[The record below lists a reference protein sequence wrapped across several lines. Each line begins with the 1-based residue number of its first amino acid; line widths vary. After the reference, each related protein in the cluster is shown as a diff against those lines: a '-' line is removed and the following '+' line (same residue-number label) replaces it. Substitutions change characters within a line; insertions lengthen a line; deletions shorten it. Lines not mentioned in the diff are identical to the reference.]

1 MSKNKT
7 PDDSLITF
15 TLEQMN
21 ARLAERIGAEKHAG
35 NPDVTNLRSGLL
47 YMGNVHDSIPRR
59 LLLDTRL
66 SPLDKTAWIMIRLY
80 AQQNQGAVFPT
91 YDELQL
97 QLASPFNGKASRET
111 VSRVLLM
118 LRLTGWLSLC
128 RRVRDDKGRVR
139 GNIYAQHDEPLSA
152 RDAETLDPTWLDTV
166 AMGCAHKN
174 RTVSQTAW
182 LVLSDIQNDPTMRH
196 QHSQMAAITERLGSP
211 QTPQQMAARVSKRQD
226 NSPSSDAELSKKSP
240 SSDSELSKKSPSSDA
255 ELSKYPPGSDTELS
269 VKQGSKTPSS
279 FSELILESATYGTS
293 TKPNCNV
300 HSFTQSVNKT
310 TYVPELPPE
319 LQNSMGADDQRQ
331 VVAQLQALPEPYARQ
346 VLESLAQTMA
356 RGGLNNPTGWLL
368 AVIKRARN
376 GELYASAKPPE
387 VARAVSRRQIP
398 CPVATA
404 KPTGPVRQHLASR
417 DHVSGVVAKLRQ
429 QMMRAKNES

>member
-1 MSKNKT
+1 MSINKT

-15 TLEQMN
+15 TLEQMD

-128 RRVRDDKGRVR
+128 RRVRDGQGRVR

-182 LVLSDIQNDPTMRH
+182 SVLSDIQHDPTMRH
-196 QHSQMAAITERLGSP
+196 QHSQMAAIAERLGSP
-211 QTPQQMAARVSKRQD
+211 QTPQQMAVRVSQRQE
-226 NSPSSDAELSKKSP
+226 NIPSSDAELSKKSP
-240 SSDSELSKKSPSSDA
+240 DSDTELSQIK
-255 ELSKYPPGSDTELS
+255 PGSDTEPS
-269 VKQGSKTPSS
+269 VKQGGKTPSS
-279 FSELILESATYGTS
+279 LSELMVKSVTYGAS

-300 HSFTQSVNKT
+300 RSFTQSVNKT
-310 TYVPELPPE
+310 TYVPELPAE
-319 LQNSMGADDQRQ
+319 LQNIIATDDQRQ
-331 VVAQLQALPEPYARQ
+331 IGVQLKALPAEVSRQ
-346 VLESLAQTMA
+346 VLESLEQAMA
-356 RGGLNNPTGWLL
+356 KGNLNNPTGWLL

-376 GELYASAKPPE
+376 GELYASAKSPE
-387 VARAVSRRQIP
+387 PARPVPRRQIP
-398 CPVATA
+398 CSASPA
-404 KPTGPVRQHLASR
+404 KPTGPVHQHLASR
-417 DHVSGVVAKLRQ
+417 EHVSDIVAKLRLG
-429 QMMRAKNES
+429 MARAKNKS

>member
-1 MSKNKT
+1 MSINKT

-35 NPDVTNLRSGLL
+35 SPDVTNLRSGLL

-182 LVLSDIQNDPTMRH
+182 SVLTDIQHDPTMRH
-196 QHSQMAAITERLGSP
+196 QHSQMAAIAERLGSP
-211 QTPQQMAARVSKRQD
+211 QTPQQMAVRVSQRQE
-226 NSPSSDAELSKKSP
+226 NIPSSDAELS
-240 SSDSELSKKSPSSDA
+240 
-255 ELSKYPPGSDTELS
+255 
-269 VKQGSKTPSS
+269 VKQGGKTPSS
-279 FSELILESATYGTS
+279 LSELMVKSVTYGVS

-300 HSFTQSVNKT
+300 RSFTQSVNKT
-310 TYVPELPPE
+310 TYVPELPAE
-319 LQNSMGADDQRQ
+319 LQNIIATDDQRQ
-331 VVAQLQALPEPYARQ
+331 IGVQLKALPAEVSRQ
-346 VLESLAQTMA
+346 VLESLEQAMA
-356 RGGLNNPTGWLL
+356 KGNLNNPTGWLL

-376 GELYASAKPPE
+376 GELYASAKSPE
-387 VARAVSRRQIP
+387 PARPVPRRQIP
-398 CPVATA
+398 CFASPA

-417 DHVSGVVAKLRQ
+417 KHVSDIVAKLRLG
-429 QMMRAKNES
+429 MARAKNKS

>member
-1 MSKNKT
+1 MSINKT

-21 ARLAERIGAEKHAG
+21 ARLAERIGAEKQTG

-59 LLLDTRL
+59 LILDTRL

-128 RRVRDDKGRVR
+128 RRVRDEKGRVR

-182 LVLSDIQNDPTMRH
+182 SVLTDIQNDPTMRH
-196 QHSQMAAITERLGSP
+196 QHSQMASIAERLGSP
-211 QTPQQMAARVSKRQD
+211 QTPQQMAAKVSQRQD
-226 NSPSSDAELSKKSP
+226 NSPNSDTELSQIK
-240 SSDSELSKKSPSSDA
+240 L
-255 ELSKYPPGSDTELS
+255 GSDTELS
-269 VKQGSKTPSS
+269 MKQGSKTPSS
-279 FSELILESATYGTS
+279 FSELILESATYGAS
-293 TKPNCNV
+293 TQPNCNV
-300 HSFTQSVNKT
+300 RSFTQSVNKT
-310 TYVPELPPE
+310 TYVPELPLE
-319 LQNSMGADDQRQ
+319 LQNSMEEEDQRQ
-331 VVAQLQALPEPYARQ
+331 VVAQLQALPESYARQ

-376 GELYASAKPPE
+376 GELYASAKSPE
-387 VARAVSRRQIP
+387 PASRRPIP
-398 CPVATA
+398 CSATSV
-404 KPTGPVRQHLASR
+404 KPTAPARQHLASR
-417 DHVSGVVAKLRQ
+417 EHVSDIVAKLRLG
-429 QMMRAKNES
+429 MARAKNKS

>member
-1 MSKNKT
+1 MSINKT
-7 PDDSLITF
+7 PDDSLIAF

-35 NPDVTNLRSGLL
+35 TPDVTNLRSGLL

-128 RRVRDDKGRVR
+128 RRVRDDKGRVK

-182 LVLSDIQNDPTMRH
+182 SVLSDIQNDPTMRH
-196 QHSQMAAITERLGSP
+196 QHSQMAAIAERLGSP
-211 QTPQQMAARVSKRQD
+211 QTPQQMAARVSQRQE
-226 NSPSSDAELSKKSP
+226 NHPSSDAELS
-240 SSDSELSKKSPSSDA
+240 
-255 ELSKYPPGSDTELS
+255 
-269 VKQGSKTPSS
+269 VKQGGKPPSS
-279 FSELILESATYGTS
+279 LSELMLKSVTYGAS

-300 HSFTQSVNKT
+300 RSFTQSVNKT
-310 TYVPELPPE
+310 TYVPELPAE
-319 LQNSMGADDQRQ
+319 LQNSMAADDLRQ
-331 VVAQLQALPEPYARQ
+331 IAVQLKALPADAARQ
-346 VLESLAQTMA
+346 ILESLEQTMA
-356 RGGLNNPTGWLL
+356 RGSLNNPTGWLL

-376 GELYASAKPPE
+376 GELYASAKSPE
-387 VARAVSRRQIP
+387 PVRPVSPCQIP
-398 CPVATA
+398 CPAAPV
-404 KPTGPVRQHLASR
+404 KPAGPSRQHLASR
-417 DHVSGVVAKLRQ
+417 EHVSDIVTKLRLG
-429 QMMRAKNES
+429 MARAKNRS